1 MSENVI
7 FCYSG
12 TGNCLDMAKTIA
24 RELGDTDI
32 ILMRKEPAVTDV
44 RDAKRVG
51 FVFPCYGGGLP
62 GGVEES
68 LRKIQ
73 VGLTA
78 YTFGVCQY
86 AGYMGSGLY
95 KLNSIIPLRYWTA
108 VSHQCTCIW
117 LLPHSVMLPPVTPAM
132 AQRRA
137 DKKAKQIAQDVLA
150 QGPAEKARQP
160 AREQRLAEDRGRQG
174 AEVCRQR
181 CVRRL
186 RSVRPALPARQH
198 PHRGRPRR
206 HRRQLHPVPELPA
219 VLPAAGHLD
228 RQDHRPPRALSQ
240 PQRDRRGADRAGHP
254 HRLSGFPLYIAARP
268 PELRRAGFPLE
279 RMLRRVRYSFP
290 CAGRPPVQ
298 GRRHSRARSRR
309 RRAASPAGPSRAA
322 APCRPGCQRSR
333 ARG

>member
-150 QGPAEKARQP
+150 RAVSPKAPPKKPINCIQCLSCLQYCP
-160 AREQRLAEDRGRQG
+160 QQAISIGRIT
-174 AEVCRQR
+174 
-181 CVRRL
+181 
-186 RSVRPALPARQH
+186 
-198 PHRGRPRR
+198 
-206 HRRQLHPVPELPA
+206 
-219 VLPAAGHLD
+219 
-228 RQDHRPPRALSQ
+228 
-240 PQRDRRGADRAGHP
+240 DRREHYHNP
-254 HRLSGFPLYIAARP
+254 NVTAA
-268 PELRRAGFPLE
+268 ELTE
-279 RMLRRVRYSFP
+279 SVIH
-290 CAGRPPVQ
+290 VD
-298 GRRHSRARSRR
+298 
-309 RRAASPAGPSRAA
+309 
-322 APCRPGCQRSR
+322 
-333 ARG
+333 

>member
-32 ILMRKEPAVTDV
+32 ILMRGEPAVTDV

-62 GGVEES
+62 GGVEAS

-86 AGYMGSGLY
+86 AGYMGSGLH
-95 KLNSIIPLRYWTA
+95 KLDSIRHLDYWTA

-117 LLPHSVMLPPVTPAM
+117 LLPHNVMLPPLPAAA

-137 DKKAKQIAQDVLA
+137 DKKARQIAQDVRTGA
-150 QGPAEKARQP
+150 RTKKAP
-160 AREQRLAEDRGRQG
+160 PKKPLN
-174 AEVCRQR
+174 
-181 CVRRL
+181 
-186 RSVRPALPARQH
+186 
-198 PHRGRPRR
+198 
-206 HRRQLHPVPELPA
+206 QLESA
-219 VLPAAGHLD
+219 VWPKIAAGKAQKFAVSDACVACGQCARLC
-228 RQDHRPPRALSQ
+228 PRGNIRIEGGRAVIGGNCIQCLSCLQ
-240 PQRDRRGADRAGHP
+240 YCPQSAISIGRITDRRAHYHNP
-254 HRLSGFPLYIAARP
+254 NVTAA
-268 PELRRAGFPLE
+268 ELTEPII
-279 RMLRRVRYSFP
+279 
-290 CAGRPPVQ
+290 
-298 GRRHSRARSRR
+298 HID
-309 RRAASPAGPSRAA
+309 
-322 APCRPGCQRSR
+322 
-333 ARG
+333 

>member
-1 MSENVI
+1 MSTRPDARAYILAEAKKRILTLDGAWGSMIQTYALTDADYRGARFAGWPRDVK
-7 FCYSG
+7 
-12 TGNCLDMAKTIA
+12 GNNDLLILTRPDIVSAITEGYLKAGADIA

-150 QGPAEKARQP
+150 WAVSPKAPPKKPVNQLESSVWP
-160 AREQRLAEDRGRQG
+160 KIVAGKAQKFAVSDACVACGQCARLCPRGNIRIEG
-174 AEVCRQR
+174 
-181 CVRRL
+181 
-186 RSVRPALPARQH
+186 
-198 PHRGRPRR
+198 GR
-206 HRRQLHPVPELPA
+206 A
-219 VLPAAGHLD
+219 VIGGNCI
-228 RQDHRPPRALSQ
+228 QCLSCLQ
-240 PQRDRRGADRAGHP
+240 YCPQQAISIGRITDRREHYHNP
-254 HRLSGFPLYIAARP
+254 NVTAA
-268 PELRRAGFPLE
+268 ELTE
-279 RMLRRVRYSFP
+279 SVIH
-290 CAGRPPVQ
+290 VD
-298 GRRHSRARSRR
+298 
-309 RRAASPAGPSRAA
+309 
-322 APCRPGCQRSR
+322 
-333 ARG
+333 

>member
-32 ILMRKEPAVTDV
+32 ILMRREPAVTDV

-86 AGYMGSGLY
+86 AGYMGSGLH
-95 KLNSIIPLRYWTA
+95 KLDSIIPLRYWTA

-117 LLPHSVMLPPVTPAM
+117 LLPHSVMLPPVTPAV
-132 AQRRA
+132 A
-137 DKKAKQIAQDVLA
+137 
-150 QGPAEKARQP
+150 P
-160 AREQRLAEDRGRQG
+160 
-174 AEVCRQR
+174 
-181 CVRRL
+181 L
-186 RSVRPALPARQH
+186 RWWRALPTPHSSPRQSSAL
-198 PHRGRPRR
+198 PIPTISPSRPTSPRPTPSPRR
-206 HRRQLHPVPELPA
+206 VSC
-219 VLPAAGHLD
+219 G
-228 RQDHRPPRALSQ
+228 
-240 PQRDRRGADRAGHP
+240 
-254 HRLSGFPLYIAARP
+254 
-268 PELRRAGFPLE
+268 
-279 RMLRRVRYSFP
+279 
-290 CAGRPPVQ
+290 
-298 GRRHSRARSRR
+298 
-309 RRAASPAGPSRAA
+309 
-322 APCRPGCQRSR
+322 
-333 ARG
+333 